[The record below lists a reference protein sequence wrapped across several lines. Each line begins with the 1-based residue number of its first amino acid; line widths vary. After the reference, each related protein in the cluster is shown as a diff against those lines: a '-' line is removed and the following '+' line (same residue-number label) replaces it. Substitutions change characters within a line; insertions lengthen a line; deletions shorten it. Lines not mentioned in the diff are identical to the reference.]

1 MKKIFIVTVAVI
13 TFSVASFGCAA
24 ENNSDK
30 AVNQV
35 EKVPVAVSTEVS
47 ATNNSSAQVADN
59 KFSLGGIYPGMSF
72 DEVKKILGE
81 PSKQIDDDEFVFSN
95 GLAIEIKKF
104 NNVVEKIKTH
114 QSGVTSGAGVYVGMT
129 EKNLLDIY
137 GSPDAFK
144 KDDGKTEYKYFS
156 ADRKYK
162 IEFEMN
168 NGVISKIK
176 SKLHD

>member
-1 MKKIFIVTVAVI
+1 MKKIFIVTAAVI

-114 QSGVTSGAGVYVGMT
+114 QSGVTSGAGVSVGMT
-129 EKNLLDIY
+129 EKDLLDIY
-137 GSPDAFK
+137 GNPDAFK
-144 KDDGKTEYKYFS
+144 KDDGKTEYKYYS
-156 ADRKYK
+156 TDRKFK
-162 IEFEMN
+162 IEFSIR
-168 NGVISKIK
+168 NGTIEKIE
-176 SKLHD
+176 SELHD